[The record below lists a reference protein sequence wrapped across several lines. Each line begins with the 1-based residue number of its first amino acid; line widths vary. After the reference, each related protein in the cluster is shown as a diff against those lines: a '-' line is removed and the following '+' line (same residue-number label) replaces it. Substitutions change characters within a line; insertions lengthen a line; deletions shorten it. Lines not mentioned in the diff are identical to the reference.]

1 MYFLEGAAGK
11 KVRPNVRIVFIF
23 PRQNTHFKSADMYI
37 IVHNFNYNM
46 GTYYSK
52 NSAAGFFQKYEKNKL
67 QNLKLK
73 MSQF

>member
-1 MYFLEGAAGK
+1 MYFYDGAAGK
-11 KVRPNVRIVFIF
+11 KVRHKVRIVFIF
-23 PRQNTHFKSADMYI
+23 LRQNTHFKSADMYI

-52 NSAAGFFQKYEKNKL
+52 NSAAGFFRSMKNKL